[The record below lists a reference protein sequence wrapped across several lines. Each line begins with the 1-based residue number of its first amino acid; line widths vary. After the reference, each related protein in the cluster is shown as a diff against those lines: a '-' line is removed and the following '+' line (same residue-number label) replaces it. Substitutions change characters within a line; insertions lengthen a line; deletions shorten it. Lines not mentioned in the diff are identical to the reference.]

1 MTDWER
7 VSKLRAKGLAWSA
20 IAKDRRV
27 GFTADKGWDPGRAL
41 KVLYERRRSSNRGG
55 PRQSGT
61 GGTIPMGRRP
71 RLSRRMTSLITA
83 GVFVA
88 FLGSVLWFLVLS
100 PNAPPPAGSTH
111 AYLDSYCG
119 GLPEDVHYHV
129 LLVIKV
135 NGVQQPLPSYN
146 GAGGIGLINQ
156 AGYTNSQFYCVPQGE
171 HALHT
176 HDGSGIIHIEM
187 NDQFTVTPNL
197 ADLFAIWGEP
207 LGPGQVWTFSGSVT
221 ATMWDMDSH
230 AATSYSG
237 DPGSIPL
244 YRPPGGSTSNPY
256 PIPQGW
262 IFNGQYGNGASGGTF
277 DGEIIW
283 LNVTSG
289 ASSALSADF
298 CHEGIPRAAPSWAT
312 CGRDV
317 VNPSPGRPEE
327 AKGLTARPAS
337 ALSPHIHATP
347 ASTDLA
353 WPQMVARASRQQ
365 D

>member
-1 MTDWER
+1 
-7 VSKLRAKGLAWSA
+7 
-20 IAKDRRV
+20 
-27 GFTADKGWDPGRAL
+27 
-41 KVLYERRRSSNRGG
+41 
-55 PRQSGT
+55 
-61 GGTIPMGRRP
+61 
-71 RLSRRMTSLITA
+71 MTSLITA

-129 LLVIKV
+129 LLIIEV

-176 HDGSGIIHIEM
+176 HDGSGIIHVEM

-197 ADLFAIWGEP
+197 ADFFAIWGEP

-244 YRPPGGSTSNPY
+244 YRPPGGPTSNPY
-256 PIPQGW
+256 PIPPAW

-277 DGEIIW
+277 DGEMIW
-283 LNVTSG
+283 LNVTSSG
-289 ASSALSADF
+289 AAT
-298 CHEGIPRAAPSWAT
+298 AATT
-312 CGRDV
+312 CDEPGGVGCLLCTPAPTGEKGAGLKPGSTGRTDWGGRV
-317 VNPSPGRPEE
+317 PDSRTGCRPSPLG
-327 AKGLTARPAS
+327 
-337 ALSPHIHATP
+337 
-347 ASTDLA
+347 STLL
-353 WPQMVARASRQQ
+353 PLRAPKSGPRR
-365 D
+365 